1 MPEISAMYSGLAHD
15 PGFVGFLAFWGTLAL
30 IVGVMEL
37 GSYLSERAEDRRD
50 ARRERGQW

>member
-1 MPEISAMYSGLAHD
+1 MYSGLAHD